1 MYAIKSLQNMFK
13 SLFTIISIIYFT
25 TSFGQNTM
33 SLEECENLF
42 QKSNLLLLAEKY
54 NISATNAGVIQAKIW
69 EHPYFE
75 TSFNLYNPDND
86 KYFDVGENGQKI
98 VAIQQLIYLGGK
110 KRNEVNLA
118 KNNVALAELQYEQ
131 LLRNLVLETRKNF
144 YELYFDLNKYKS
156 IESQLSYIE
165 TLIRSYD
172 TQTKKGNIPLKDLV
186 RLQSLALSFK
196 SDLLEIKKNI
206 LENQENLK
214 VLTNSEKAI
223 TPLII
228 DSFLNEKLN
237 KKINYL
243 EPQLQELALQKNPE
257 FLSSLKLIENSELMI
272 KWQKSLSVPDVT
284 LGASYD
290 QRSGAFN
297 KELNLSLGIPLP
309 LWNKNKGTIKA
320 VQAELKQNQ
329 SLKDQKAS
337 EVKSKISTALELFLF
352 KQKQFRESEGSFQ
365 NFEIVN
371 QGMLTNFKNNNVSLI
386 EFTDFMESFN
396 QSTLYINQIK
406 KEVIISGEIINNLTN
421 ENIF

>member
-1 MYAIKSLQNMFK
+1 M
-13 SLFTIISIIYFT
+13 
-25 TSFGQNTM
+25 
-33 SLEECENLF
+33 
-42 QKSNLLLLAEKY
+42 
-54 NISATNAGVIQAKIW
+54 
-69 EHPYFE
+69 
-75 TSFNLYNPDND
+75 
-86 KYFDVGENGQKI
+86 
-98 VAIQQLIYLGGK
+98 
-110 KRNEVNLA
+110 
-118 KNNVALAELQYEQ
+118 
-131 LLRNLVLETRKNF
+131 
-144 YELYFDLNKYKS
+144 
-156 IESQLSYIE
+156 
-165 TLIRSYD
+165 
-172 TQTKKGNIPLKDLV
+172 V